1 MSMPMKETRITAADM
16 TPVQQFLTLICAKC
30 GVKQAYDVGSIC
42 IQDDETGDERFQ
54 FTNYFRCVNCASP
67 GPFGVADF
75 WKIIGEAMA
84 AKFKKSKKVF
94 SGRIQLF
101 DGTAHQTVAMSEDYL
116 KELIAK
122 DPGNAFLH
130 VRMGNL
136 MRAAKHETSA
146 VEWYER
152 AVGLDPHDLEALGS
166 LEELSIDREDFR
178 TALRCAWAILNAIGR
193 GRRAST
199 DELTHAILAA
209 TLHLMNEN
217 ADDFSA
223 VWDEQPADLRN
234 SGDGQLL
241 QEFMDMGDGLD
252 ERVESF
258 VATALGEGASDDL
271 SQNQGMETIWTDPK
285 LRPVEMERSLDVVV
299 VNSSLNWEDLRLV
312 LPAREK
318 GRLTIPAR
326 NNIIL
331 TDGERVGQWNVLSLR
346 TLFRGDRQPPPETE
360 MEQYP
365 VDYVDLIYCVEYH
378 VSLVAGADRD
388 PTDEEFIELYST
400 MRRRPDGKSL
410 GLMHDVVWQSACLAL
425 GMVKYSEAEYGA
437 VFGQLTRSARH
448 FRKGPS
454 SRNYIEYLL
463 STFDR

>member
-1 MSMPMKETRITAADM
+1 MSMTMKETRITAADM
-16 TPVQQFLTLICAKC
+16 TPVQQFLTLVCAAC
-30 GVKQAYDVGSIC
+30 GAKQAYDVGSIC

-54 FTNYFRCVNCASP
+54 FTNYFRCMNCASP
-67 GPFGVADF
+67 GPFRVADF

-116 KELIAK
+116 KEVIAK

-136 MRAAKHETSA
+136 MRAAKHEASA
-146 VEWYER
+146 AESYER

-166 LEELSIDREDFR
+166 LEELSIDREDYR
-178 TALRCAWAILNAIGR
+178 TALRCAWAILNAIGM

-209 TLHLMNEN
+209 TLHLMHQN
-217 ADDFSA
+217 ADDFRA
-223 VWDEQPADLRN
+223 VWDEQSADLRN
-234 SGDGQLL
+234 SCDGQVLRD
-241 QEFMDMGDGLD
+241 FMDIDDGLD
-252 ERVESF
+252 ERVQSF
-258 VATALGEGASDDL
+258 VATALGEVEPDEL
-271 SQNQGMETIWTDPK
+271 SQNQGVGMLWTDPK
-285 LRPVEMERSLDVVV
+285 LRSVEMETTLAAVVANASLD
-299 VNSSLNWEDLRLV
+299 WAGLRLV
-312 LPAREK
+312 MPAHEAGK
-318 GRLTIPAR
+318 MTITAR
-326 NNIIL
+326 NIISL
-331 TDGERVGQWNVLSLR
+331 TDGKRCGLWNVLSLR
-346 TLFRGDRQPPPETE
+346 ALFRGDRPPPPETE

-378 VSLVAGADRD
+378 VSLVADAGRD

-448 FRKGPS
+448 FRIGPS
-454 SRNYIEYLL
+454 SRNYIEYLR